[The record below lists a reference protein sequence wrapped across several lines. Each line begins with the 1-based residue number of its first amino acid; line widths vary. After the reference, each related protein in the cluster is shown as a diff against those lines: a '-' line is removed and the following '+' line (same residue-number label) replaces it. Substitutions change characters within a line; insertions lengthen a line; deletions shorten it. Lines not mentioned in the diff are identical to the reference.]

1 MIIWV
6 CFTSGAGGDGVANLL
21 EQASNARTIDG
32 NKHWRVHRY
41 VDNKVKFYAPT
52 LGKQNNIWRINTIDL
67 LDDRQLEIANSDTE
81 YLIITSHVNPNL
93 VSNKIAANKNIKILV
108 TSNNA
113 IYNALIKNLIE
124 FNISD
129 PGGNYPKIATAEPG
143 FDLADIVVDIDN
155 IINDWEYTKKFTL
168 NIGLNL
174 AEKEFN
180 YYRKIVTGDLI
191 FTTPGI
197 EQYKSVTGADNI
209 VRYSKIN

>member
-6 CFTSGAGGDGVANLL
+6 WFTAGAGGDGVANLL
-21 EQASNARTIDG
+21 EHASNARTIDG
-32 NKHWRVHRY
+32 NKPWRVHRY

-52 LGKQNNIWRINTIDL
+52 LGELSANSRINTIDL

-93 VSNKIAANKNIKILV
+93 VSNKIAVNKNIKILV

-113 IYNALIKNLIE
+113 LYNALIKNLIE

-129 PGGNYPKIATAEPG
+129 PGGNYPKIATAKPG

-155 IINDWEYTKKFTL
+155 IMNDWEYTKKFTL

-191 FTTPGI
+191 SATPGI
-197 EQYKSVTGADNI
+197 ERYKSVTGADNI

>member
-6 CFTSGAGGDGVANLL
+6 WFTAGAGGDGVANLL
-21 EQASNARTIDG
+21 EHASNARTIDG

-52 LGKQNNIWRINTIDL
+52 LGELSANSRINTIDL

-93 VSNKIAANKNIKILV
+93 VSNKIDVNKNIKILV

-113 IYNALIKNLIE
+113 RYNALTKNLIE

-129 PGGNYPKIATAEPG
+129 SGGNYPKI
-143 FDLADIVVDIDN
+143 
-155 IINDWEYTKKFTL
+155 
-168 NIGLNL
+168 
-174 AEKEFN
+174 
-180 YYRKIVTGDLI
+180 
-191 FTTPGI
+191 
-197 EQYKSVTGADNI
+197 
-209 VRYSKIN
+209 

>member
-6 CFTSGAGGDGVANLL
+6 WFTAGAGGDGVANLL
-21 EQASNARTIDG
+21 EHASNARTIDG

-52 LGKQNNIWRINTIDL
+52 LGKQNNIHRINTIDL

-93 VSNKIAANKNIKILV
+93 VSNKIAVNKNIKILV

-113 IYNALIKNLIE
+113 LYNAYIKNLME

-129 PGGNYPKIATAEPG
+129 LEIATAQPN
-143 FDLADIVVDIDN
+143 FNSADIVVDIDDM
-155 IINDWEYTKKFTL
+155 NDWEYTKKFTL
-168 NIGLNL
+168 GIGLNL

-180 YYRKIVTGDLI
+180 HYRKIVTGDLI
-191 FTTPGI
+191 FDDPGI
-197 EQYKSVTGADNI
+197 ERYKSVTDADNI

>member
-6 CFTSGAGGDGVANLL
+6 WFLAGAGGDGVANLL
-21 EQASNARTIDG
+21 EHASNARTIDG

-52 LGKQNNIWRINTIDL
+52 LGKPQNPQRINTIDL

-81 YLIITSHVNPNL
+81 YLIITSHVNPDL
-93 VSNKIAANKNIKILV
+93 VSDKIDANKNIKILV
-108 TSNNA
+108 TSNNS
-113 IYNALIKNLIE
+113 IYNALTKNLME

-129 PGGNYPKIATAEPG
+129 LDKKYPKIATAD

-155 IINDWEYTKKFTL
+155 IMNNWEYTKKFTFD
-168 NIGLNL
+168 IGLDL
-174 AEKEFN
+174 AEKEYN
-180 YYRKIVTGDLI
+180 YYKKIVTGDLI
-191 FTTPGI
+191 FDDPGI
-197 EQYKSVTGADNI
+197 ERYKSVTGADNI

>member
-6 CFTSGAGGDGVANLL
+6 WFTAGAGGDGVANLL
-21 EQASNARTIDG
+21 EHASNARTIDG

-93 VSNKIAANKNIKILV
+93 VSNKIDVNKNIKILV

-113 IYNALIKNLIE
+113 LYNALIKNLMEI
-124 FNISD
+124 NISD
-129 PGGNYPKIATAEPG
+129 LSRNYPKIATAEPG

-155 IINDWEYTKKFTL
+155 IMNDWEYTKKFTL
-168 NIGLNL
+168 DIGLNL

-191 FTTPGI
+191 SPLLGI
-197 EQYKSVTGADNI
+197 ERYKSVTGADNI

>member
-6 CFTSGAGGDGVANLL
+6 CFTAGAGGDGVANLL
-21 EQASNARTIDG
+21 EHASNARTIDG
-32 NKHWRVHRY
+32 NTPWRVHRY

-52 LGKQNNIWRINTIDL
+52 LGKQNNIYRINTIDL

-113 IYNALIKNLIE
+113 RYNALTKNLIE
-124 FNISD
+124 FNISGSD
-129 PGGNYPKIATAEPG
+129 VNYPKIATAEPG
-143 FDLADIVVDIDN
+143 FDLANIVVDIDN
-155 IINDWEYTKKFTL
+155 IMNDWEYTKKFTL

-191 FTTPGI
+191 SATPGI
-197 EQYKSVTGADNI
+197 ERYKSVTGADNI

>member
-6 CFTSGAGGDGVANLL
+6 WFTSGAGGDGVANLL
-21 EQASNARTIDG
+21 EHASNARTIDG
-32 NKHWRVHRY
+32 NTPWRVHRY

-52 LGKQNNIWRINTIDL
+52 LGKQNNIYRINTIDL

-108 TSNNA
+108 TSNNSL
-113 IYNALIKNLIE
+113 YNALIKNLTE

-129 PGGNYPKIATAEPG
+129 TWVNDPKIGTAEPG
-143 FDLADIVVDIDN
+143 LADIVVDIDN
-155 IINDWEYTKKFTL
+155 IMNDWEYTKKFTL
-168 NIGLNL
+168 DIGLNL
-174 AEKEFN
+174 SEKNFN
-180 YYRKIVTGDLI
+180 YYRKIVTGDVI

-197 EQYKSVTGADNI
+197 ERYKSVTGADNI

>member
-6 CFTSGAGGDGVANLL
+6 CFTFGAGGDGVANLL

-52 LGKQNNIWRINTIDL
+52 LGKQQNTRRINTIDL

-93 VSNKIAANKNIKILV
+93 VSNKIAVNKNIKILV

-113 IYNALIKNLIE
+113 LYNAYIKNLME

-129 PGGNYPKIATAEPG
+129 LSGNYPKIATAEPG
-143 FDLADIVVDIDN
+143 FDLADIVVDIDDM
-155 IINDWEYTKKFTL
+155 NDWEYTKKFTL
-168 NIGLNL
+168 GIGLNL

-180 YYRKIVTGDLI
+180 HYRKIVTGDLI
-191 FTTPGI
+191 FDDPGI
-197 EQYKSVTGADNI
+197 ERYKSVTDADNI